1 MPPRPMSGAGTRQLQ
16 EMFKPRQVPERTAA
30 DDADQ
35 TAAAAAAHAPSAAQE
50 VNPAAAA
57 GTDFTSGST
66 APSGKSAK

>member
-1 MPPRPMSGAGTRQLQ
+1 MPPKSTSGAGAGLLAI
-16 EMFKPRQVPERTAA
+16 FKPRQVPERTAA
-30 DDADQ
+30 DDADH
-35 TAAAAAAHAPSAAQE
+35 TAAAAAAAHAPSAAQE

>member
-1 MPPRPMSGAGTRQLQ
+1 MPPRPMSGAGIRPLKD
-16 EMFKPRQVPERTAA
+16 MFQPRQVPKRTDA

-35 TAAAAAAHAPSAAQE
+35 TVAAAAAHAPSAAQE

>member
-1 MPPRPMSGAGTRQLQ
+1 MPPRPMSGAGIRPLQ
-16 EMFKPRQVPERTAA
+16 DMFQPRQVPKRTAA
-30 DDADQ
+30 YDADQ